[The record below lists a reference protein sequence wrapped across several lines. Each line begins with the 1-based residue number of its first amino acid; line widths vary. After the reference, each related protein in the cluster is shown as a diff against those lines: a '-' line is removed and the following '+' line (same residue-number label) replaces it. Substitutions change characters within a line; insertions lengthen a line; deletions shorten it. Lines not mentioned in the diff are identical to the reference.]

1 MKKLEIVCYVIGVSQ
16 LALGG
21 LYLFAP
27 AFFIAWQGLGP
38 ITQDIGYPLAMLAWR
53 FLIYGVGMF
62 VIARNPLKNAFW
74 LDGMIA
80 IQLIDLA
87 AGIFYVTTGVVPFT
101 AAMVPMFNATLFT
114 VLMFWVRG
122 GASAKAVAA

>member
-1 MKKLEIVCYVIGVSQ
+1 MR
-16 LALGG
+16 LGG

-27 AFFIAWQGLGP
+27 AFFIEWQELGP
-38 ITQDIGYPLAMLAWR
+38 ITEDMGYPLAMLAGR
-53 FLIYGVGMF
+53 FLVYGVGMF
-62 VIARNPLKNAFW
+62 VIARSPQANAFW

-80 IQLIDLA
+80 IQLVDLA
-87 AGIFYVTTGVVPFT
+87 AGVFYVTTGVVPFA

-122 GASAKAVAA
+122 GVNPKAVTV

>member
-1 MKKLEIVCYVIGVSQ
+1 MLKLKIVCYLIGVSQ

-27 AFFIAWQGLGP
+27 AFFIGWQNLGP
-38 ITQDIGYPLAMLAWR
+38 ITQDMNYPLAMLAGR
-53 FLIYGVGMF
+53 FLVYGVGMF
-62 VIARNPLKNAFW
+62 VIARDLEKNRFW

-87 AGIFYVTTGVVPFT
+87 AGIFYVSIGVVPIAD
-101 AAMVPMFNATLFT
+101 AAVPMFNATLFT
-114 VLMFWVRG
+114 ALMFYVRKP
-122 GASAKAVAA
+122 AQAAVAA

>member
-1 MKKLEIVCYVIGVSQ
+1 MRKLQIVCYIIGVSQ

-27 AFFIAWQGLGP
+27 ASFIAWQELGP
-38 ITQDIGYPLAMLAWR
+38 ITEDMGYPLAMLAGR
-53 FLIYGVGMF
+53 FLVYGVGMF
-62 VIARNPLKNAFW
+62 VIARSPAKNAFW

-87 AGIFYVTTGVVPFT
+87 AGLFFVFSGVVPFGS
-101 AAMVPMFNATLFT
+101 AVVPMFNATLFT
-114 VLMFWVRG
+114 VLMLWIRP
-122 GASAKAVAA
+122 SANGEALSA

>member
-1 MKKLEIVCYVIGVSQ
+1 MKKLQIVCYVIGVSQ

-27 AFFIAWQGLGP
+27 AFFIAWQELGP
-38 ITQDIGYPLAMLAWR
+38 ITADLGYPLAMLAGR
-53 FLIYGVGMF
+53 FLVYGVGMF
-62 VIARNPLKNAFW
+62 VIARAPEKNAFW

-87 AGIFYVTTGVVPFT
+87 AGLFYVFSGVVPF
-101 AAMVPMFNATLFT
+101 AAAAVPMFNATLFT
-114 VLMFWVRG
+114 VLMLWVRP
-122 GASAKAVAA
+122 SAKGEVVSA